1 MTGLETGVGVEDGV
15 RAVVET
21 SVWMLT
27 GLGAGVTLGDG
38 VGAVGTSGRT
48 GSGTRFACCL
58 AELSTE

>member
-1 MTGLETGVGVEDGV
+1 MTGLEAGPALGDGV

-48 GSGTRFACCL
+48 GSGTLFACCL